1 MSLVINQLSSSI
13 DNKILFKKV
22 SFTITNGNFGLLTG
36 ESGIGKSTLLNNIAG
51 LNKPDFG
58 EVILNKKVLSNEAT
72 FLPPEKRKIGFV
84 FQDFALFP
92 HINVTKNILFSETA
106 TENDLYFEVINELK
120 LESHLLKKPHQLS
133 GGLKQRVAIAR
144 ALLMN
149 PDLLLLDEP
158 CSNLDTQNSEKV
170 KLLLKKYVSSHKIPC
185 LIVSHDTDMFE
196 EINISENI
204 ILN

>member
-1 MSLVINQLSSSI
+1 MSLVINKLSSSI
-13 DNKILFKKV
+13 DNKILFNEV
-22 SFTITNGNFGLLTG
+22 SFKITNGNFGLLSG
-36 ESGIGKSTLLNNIAG
+36 ESGIGKSTLLNNIVG

-144 ALLMN
+144 ALLMK

-158 CSNLDTQNSEKV
+158 CSNLDTQNSDNV
-170 KLLLKKYVSSHKIPC
+170 KSLLKEYVSSHKIPC

-196 EINISENI
+196 EINISKNI

>member
-1 MSLVINQLSSSI
+1 MSLVINKLSSSI
-13 DNKILFKKV
+13 DNKILFNEV
-22 SFTITNGNFGLLTG
+22 SFRISNGNFSLLTG

-51 LNKPDFG
+51 LIKPDLG
-58 EVILNKKVLSNEAT
+58 EVILNKKILSNENT

-92 HINVTKNILFSETA
+92 HINVSNNILFSETA
-106 TENDLYFEVINELK
+106 TENDLYFEVISELK

-144 ALLMN
+144 ALLMK

-158 CSNLDTQNSEKV
+158 CSNLDAQNSDKV
-170 KLLLKKYVSSHKIPC
+170 ILLLKKYVSSQKIPC
-185 LIVSHDTDMFE
+185 LIVSHDTDMFR

>member
-36 ESGIGKSTLLNNIAG
+36 ESGIGKSTLLYNIVG

-144 ALLMN
+144 ALLMK

-158 CSNLDTQNSEKV
+158 CSNLDTQNSDNV
-170 KLLLKKYVSSHKIPC
+170 KSLLKEYVSSHKIPC

>member
-1 MSLVINQLSSSI
+1 MSLVINKLSSSI
-13 DNKILFKKV
+13 DNKILFNEV

-36 ESGIGKSTLLNNIAG
+36 ESGIGKSTLLNNIVG

-144 ALLMN
+144 ALLMK

-158 CSNLDTQNSEKV
+158 CSNLDTQNSDNV
-170 KLLLKKYVSSHKIPC
+170 KSLLKEYVSSHKIPC

>member
-1 MSLVINQLSSSI
+1 
-13 DNKILFKKV
+13 
-22 SFTITNGNFGLLTG
+22 
-36 ESGIGKSTLLNNIAG
+36 
-51 LNKPDFG
+51 
-58 EVILNKKVLSNEAT
+58 LSNET
-72 FLPPEKRKIGFV
+72 IFLPPEKRKIGFV

-92 HINVTKNILFSETA
+92 HINVSKNILFSETA
-106 TENDLYFEVINELK
+106 TENDLYFKVISELK

-144 ALLMN
+144 ALLMK

-158 CSNLDTQNSEKV
+158 CSNLDLQNSDKV
-170 KLLLKKYVSSHKIPC
+170 KLLLEEYVTSHKIPC

>member
-1 MSLVINQLSSSI
+1 MSLVINKLSSSI
-13 DNKILFKKV
+13 DNKILFNEV
-22 SFTITNGNFGLLTG
+22 SFIITNGNFGLLSG

-58 EVILNKKVLSNEAT
+58 EVILNKKVLNNETT

-92 HINVTKNILFSETA
+92 HINVSKNILFSETA
-106 TENDLYFEVINELK
+106 TENDLYFEVISELK

-144 ALLMN
+144 ALLMK

-158 CSNLDTQNSEKV
+158 CSNLDAQNSEKV
-170 KLLLKKYVSSHKIPC
+170 KLLLEEYVSSQKIPC
-185 LIVSHDTDMFE
+185 LIVSHG
-196 EINISENI
+196 
-204 ILN
+204 

>member
-1 MSLVINQLSSSI
+1 MSLVINKLSSSI
-13 DNKILFKKV
+13 DNKILFNEV
-22 SFTITNGNFGLLTG
+22 SFIITNGNFGLLSG

-58 EVILNKKVLSNEAT
+58 EVILNKKVLSNETT

-92 HINVTKNILFSETA
+92 HINVSKNILFSETA
-106 TENDLYFEVINELK
+106 TQNDLYFEVISELK

-144 ALLMN
+144 ALLMK
-149 PDLLLLDEP
+149 PDLLL
-158 CSNLDTQNSEKV
+158 
-170 KLLLKKYVSSHKIPC
+170 
-185 LIVSHDTDMFE
+185 
-196 EINISENI
+196 
-204 ILN
+204 

>member
-1 MSLVINQLSSSI
+1 MSLVINKLSSSI
-13 DNKILFKKV
+13 DNKMLFNEV
-22 SFTITNGNFGLLTG
+22 SFTITNGNFGLLSG

-58 EVILNKKVLSNEAT
+58 EVILNKKVLSNEDT

-92 HINVTKNILFSETA
+92 HINVSKNILFGETA
-106 TENDLYFEVINELK
+106 TENDLYFEVISELK

-144 ALLMN
+144 ALLMK

-158 CSNLDTQNSEKV
+158 CSNLDAQNSEKV
-170 KLLLKKYVSSHKIPC
+170 KLLLKKYVSSLKIPC